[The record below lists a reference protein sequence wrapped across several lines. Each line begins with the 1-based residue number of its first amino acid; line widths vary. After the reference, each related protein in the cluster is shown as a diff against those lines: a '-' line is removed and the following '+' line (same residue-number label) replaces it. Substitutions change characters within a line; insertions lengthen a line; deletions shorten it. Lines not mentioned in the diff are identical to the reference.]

1 MTLKRSLKVIQ
12 TATIRKLGVSYLP
25 SIVMSVSLTV
35 YEICSVK
42 ELRYLENWVRGCS
55 KSLKTAPFDKG
66 KGKGAYSSS

>member
-25 SIVMSVSLTV
+25 SIVTMSVSLTV

-66 KGKGAYSSS
+66 KGAYSSS